1 MNRRVRP
8 SAVATRRQT
17 QALAASVPDV
27 VAALRAEI
35 AAPDPPHGQ
44 PALLL
49 MMGFPGVGK
58 SHCARLLASRLRAA
72 HVASDHLRSR
82 LFVAASYA
90 QEENAA
96 VFRIIDGL
104 VERLI
109 EERHRVIVD
118 ATHLRRAARE
128 SMTDIAR
135 RRGVP
140 LEHLLITSDEAETLA
155 RLAQRR
161 RARAPDD
168 RSDADED
175 GPGMGLVI
183 RAGVFGFLLVDAAW
197 LFGVGRYDMWGLSE
211 TADDPLAGVTE
222 FKLGFGGDVVEWIGA
237 LETPVTRW
245 LFPVWRLFGRR
256 RLARS
261 A

>member
-168 RSDADED
+168 RSDADERIYHGMRSRGFEEPD
-175 GPGMGLVI
+175 DPYLTLRNGPGLEGEIERV
-183 RAGVFGFLLVDAAW
+183 LVD
-197 LFGVGRYDMWGLSE
+197 LGVRWS
-211 TADDPLAGVTE
+211 
-222 FKLGFGGDVVEWIGA
+222 GA
-237 LETPVTRW
+237 I
-245 LFPVWRLFGRR
+245 
-256 RLARS
+256 
-261 A
+261 